1 MCGIAWKNMMEI
13 GSRGGACVPAR
24 VAPQGRIHR
33 SIPVH
38 NACIVGMETP
48 LRGRSGGHV
57 GTAPTCLKWNVP
69 AGLIVHQGADVL
81 AVHHAFEV
89 AIDVHVEHIDGQVVF
104 LAHGGG
110 GEVHHF

>member
-1 MCGIAWKNMMEI
+1 MCPPVSPRK
-13 GSRGGACVPAR
+13 GA
-24 VAPQGRIHR
+24 
-33 SIPVH
+33 SIVKSSCMIRD
-38 NACIVGMETP
+38 AQIYFVMETP
-48 LRGRSGGHV
+48 LRGRSGGHI

-104 LAHGGG
+104 LAHGCG